1 MRPSKYF
8 ATLRDFK
15 TKIPLAVERK
25 EERGE
30 REAPE
35 KVKLGGVR
43 ARRRRVVSAQGR
55 KTTGEEDSGVVSPR
69 VGSVGGGKLRAREA
83 ILSAPPS
90 PPSHQQRRPPP
101 SLASR
106 TVPFLFLSPQSRVFW
121 S

>member
-1 MRPSKYF
+1 MSPTVDRKLEKEKELQRF
-8 ATLRDFK
+8 
-15 TKIPLAVERK
+15 TKVPLAVERK

-35 KVKLGGVR
+35 KVKLGGVC

-55 KTTGEEDSGVVSPR
+55 KTTGEEDSGVASPR

-83 ILSAPPS
+83 ILSMPLS

-106 TVPFLFLSPQSRVFW
+106 TNSSPLNFA
-121 S
+121 